1 MARKRVVSVWT
12 ASAAIV
18 SGPGGM
24 GIPTG
29 HSAGIGMVRPMVPL
43 RVLRPMVYG
52 WVTTVPK

>member
-1 MARKRVVSVWT
+1 MVLVWM
-12 ASAAIV
+12 ASAVIV

-24 GIPTG
+24 GMPAG
-29 HSAGIGMVRPMVPL
+29 HSAGIGMVRPRVPL